1 MKGVGGR
8 RCRGAAGADCR
19 ADAVSDGSVGMLKVE
34 KSGAGRSDCEDD
46 TGKVCVC
53 VCLSVAAAMI

>member
-8 RCRGAAGADCR
+8 RHGGAAGADCR

-46 TGKVCVC
+46 TGKCVCVC
-53 VCLSVAAAMI
+53 VPVVVAMI